1 MSTCTIILRFAKKPT
16 VYLNTF
22 ILLNRMG
29 MRFKSQ
35 KASQVLSCMS
45 VIPTSRKLRQKDQ
58 EFEASLGLGYIA
70 SDEREGK
77 ERRER
82 GRKDRQRWERTN
94 YEKQSFT
101 FLIIFVI
108 INISHPQQFLHFFTH
123 MGPSKS
129 FAENFY
135 FIFST
140 SFYTLKKSYRYFKF
154 HLNIVYSLNLAIPH
168 RAFDSIQIL
177 AYFFVSFLNSF
188 TEMK

>member
-35 KASQVLSCMS
+35 KASQVWWCMS

-108 INISHPQQFLHFFTH
+108 INISHPQQFLHFFLH
-123 MGPSKS
+123 IWVLPNLLQKIS
-129 FAENFY
+129 
-135 FIFST
+135 I
-140 SFYTLKKSYRYFKF
+140 L
-154 HLNIVYSLNLAIPH
+154 YSPLH
-168 RAFDSIQIL
+168 SIL
-177 AYFFVSFLNSF
+177 
-188 TEMK
+188 